1 MKLKNL
7 VLPLIAIA
15 LSASAANAQTSKDV
29 FDPEVKL
36 TWIGLDWTKTRLIG
50 DAAAKA
56 DQIVEKNFVE
66 VNQKVVNE
74 YKKFDVAKAFR
85 RSEVS
90 TDIGPVNKRTAKID
104 SDQLLSDNSDD
115 YQHLKPEDITTL
127 VKGFDF
133 NGKTG
138 IGIVWFVEGINKT
151 KKEISAYV
159 TLVDMKAKK
168 VLFTERMV
176 GKMGGK
182 LGVAFGYANMYL
194 TGVKSILDDIA
205 DKKYKEWKSTY
216 GG

>member
-7 VLPLIAIA
+7 ALPLIAFA
-15 LSASAANAQTSKDV
+15 LSASSAFAQSSKDV

-36 TWIGLDWTKTRLIG
+36 TWIGLDWTKTRIVG

-56 DQIVEKNFVE
+56 DQIVDKNFVE

-90 TDIGPVNKRTAKID
+90 TDIGPVNKRTTKID
-104 SDQLLSDNSDD
+104 ADNLLSDNSDD

-151 KKEISAYV
+151 KKELSAYV

-168 VLFTERMV
+168 VLFTERMT

-182 LGVAFGYANMYL
+182 FGMAFGYANMYL
-194 TGVKSILDDIA
+194 SGVKSILDDIEK
-205 DKKYKEWKSTY
+205 DKYKEWKSSY

>member
-7 VLPLIAIA
+7 VLPVIAFA
-15 LSASAANAQTSKDV
+15 LSASAANAQTAKDV
-29 FDPEVKL
+29 FDTETKL

-104 SDQLLSDNSDD
+104 PDNLLSDNSDD

-151 KKEISAYV
+151 KKEMSAYV
-159 TLVDMKAKK
+159 TLVDMKTKK

-182 LGVAFGYANMYL
+182 FGVAFGYANMYL
-194 TGVKSILDDIA
+194 SGVKSILDDIEK
-205 DKKYKEWKSTY
+205 DKYKEWKSTY